1 MLLNSKN
8 KVGIDELTFL
18 STPRLLYVCE
28 QDIVEFC
35 LAHRVVHSH
44 GFLEILYIYEGSGMV
59 VINKKEYFV
68 TQGDLIVYNAAVMH
82 DEKTSKIGTLCMG
95 VSNLCL
101 AQLPP
106 NCLLPRQASPVV
118 HCDDRMASFVEGL
131 FKELMALMEDS
142 SREHQAICSYIMLL
156 VLFIA
161 RHFGKSALMGKEP
174 DSTRSSE
181 LCDRVKD
188 YISQNYTE
196 ELSNEVVSHAV
207 SVSPYHLSRVFKQET
222 GCTPMQYVAQLRLG
236 KAQTLL
242 VHTDMPITEIAYNVG
257 YNSSNSFNYAFLKL
271 IGLTPG
277 AYRKMYRL

>member
-18 STPRLLYVCE
+18 SAPRLLYVCE
-28 QDIVEFC
+28 QDIVEAC
-35 LAHRVVHSH
+35 MAHRVVHSH
-44 GFLEILYIYEGSGMV
+44 GFLEIMYIYEGSGLI
-59 VINKKEYFV
+59 VINQKEYFV
-68 TQGDLIVYNAAVMH
+68 AQGALIVYNAGVIH
-82 DEKTSKIGTLCMG
+82 DEKKSKIGTMCMG

-106 NCLLPRQASPVV
+106 NCLLPGYASPVV
-118 HCDDRMASFVEGL
+118 HCDGRMASFVEGL
-131 FKELMALMEDS
+131 FKELMALMGDS
-142 SREHQAICSYIMLL
+142 SRDHEVISSYIMLL
-156 VLFIA
+156 ILSIA
-161 RHFGKSALMGKEP
+161 RHFGKSSPVGKEP
-174 DSTRSSE
+174 DSTRSSQ

-196 ELSNEVVSHAV
+196 ELSNEMIGSAV
-207 SVSPYHLSRVFKQET
+207 SVSPYHMSRVFKQET